1 MPNIRFVAITLT
13 AVGLCSVAEASVPD
27 KFGVGG
33 RWKGVAGAGVA
44 LVDDGAAPLFNPAG
58 LARVRQPTA
67 AVGILGGF
75 HSLDQPP
82 PLWWD
87 TNRDGSVDER
97 DELLEMNINPDPAV
111 GFEVQM
117 ARQIGG
123 KFGLGFVAY
132 VPTRGLIRFQ
142 TFEPDLPNYFMY
154 DNRPHR
160 YAAAA
165 GVGGTVLPGVSLG
178 LAIDVMAK
186 AQFDVAVG
194 IDATISSEEDGEEIV
209 GGVVAE
215 IHSIDFSLV
224 PAFAPMI
231 GLQLDFGAWSEALK
245 GVSLGVAY
253 HGAVGIDITANLD
266 AQANIGI
273 DEIGSLEPYT
283 TAAVFDIDF
292 AIYDHYQPARLNIG
306 LGYQPN
312 DRFTAVTDFRWTD
325 WRKLQ
330 LNVTQ
335 INNIELTSP
344 LFQID
349 DAISDGNAYSLTLR
363 SVVSARGGV
372 ELAIKD
378 WQFDGKLRY
387 AHLRLRLGAGYE
399 PSPMVSQGESSAFLD
414 SSRWMVTTGVGI
426 RHWDPFDLIFGEV
439 RTNFFAQLHG
449 LVGASLP
456 RQASQPTAG
465 YPVDVSTVPIG
476 GNIIVLG
483 GQVSFDY

>member
-1 MPNIRFVAITLT
+1 MSTLRLVALYSF
-13 AVGLCSVAEASVPD
+13 AACLSVTAEASVPD

-33 RWKGVAGAGVA
+33 RWKGVAGAGAA

-75 HSLDQPP
+75 HHFEQPP
-82 PLWWD
+82 ALWWD
-87 TNRDGSVDER
+87 TNRDGSVDDR
-97 DELLEMNINPDPAV
+97 DSPLEMDINPDPAV

-117 ARQIGG
+117 ARQVGG

-165 GVGGTVLPGVSLG
+165 GVGGTVLPGVSIG
-178 LAIDVMAK
+178 LAVDVMAK
-186 AQFDVAVG
+186 AQFDVAIG
-194 IDATISSEEDGEEIV
+194 LDATITSQEDGEEVV

-215 IHSIDFSLV
+215 IHAIDFALV

-231 GLQLDFGAWSEALK
+231 GLQLDFGAWTEALK
-245 GVSLGVAY
+245 GVSLGLAY
-253 HGAVGIDITANLD
+253 HGAVGIDIAANLD
-266 AQANIGI
+266 AQANIGLS
-273 DEIGSLEPYT
+273 EIGSLEPYT
-283 TAAVFDIDF
+283 TAAVFDVDF
-292 AIYDHYQPARLNIG
+292 AIYDHYHPARLNIG

-312 DRFTAVTDFRWTD
+312 DRFTAVADLRWTD

-335 INNIELTSP
+335 INQVEIISP
-344 LFQID
+344 LFDLD
-349 DAISDGNAYSLTLR
+349 DAVSDGNDYSMTLR
-363 SVVSARGGV
+363 SVVSARGGI

-378 WQFDGKLRY
+378 WSFDGKLRY

-399 PSPMVSQGESSAFLD
+399 PTPMVSQGESSAFLD
-414 SSRWMVTTGVGI
+414 ADRWMLTTGLGV

-449 LVGASLP
+449 LFGASLA
-456 RQASQPTAG
+456 RQASTPTPG
-465 YPVDVSTVPIG
+465 YPVDVSTLPIG
-476 GNIIVLG
+476 GTIVVLG

>member
-1 MPNIRFVAITLT
+1 MS
-13 AVGLCSVAEASVPD
+13 SVCEASVPD

-67 AVGILGGF
+67 AIGMLGGF
-75 HSLDQPP
+75 HNLKQPP

-87 TNRDGSVDER
+87 TNRDGSVDDR
-97 DELLEMNINPDPAV
+97 DDPLQLDINPDPAV
-111 GFEVQM
+111 GFEVQA
-117 ARQIGG
+117 ARQIGK

-165 GVGGTVLPGVSLG
+165 GIGGTVLPGVSVG
-178 LAIDVMAK
+178 IAVDVMAK
-186 AQFDVAVG
+186 GQFDVAVG
-194 IDATISSEEDGEEIV
+194 LDATLSSDNDGEEIV
-209 GGVVAE
+209 GEVVAE
-215 IHSIDFSLV
+215 IHAIDFALV

-231 GLQLDFGAWSEALK
+231 GVQLDFGAWSEALQ
-245 GVSLGVAY
+245 GLSLGLAF
-253 HGAVGIDITANLD
+253 HGAVGIDIAASFD
-266 AQANIGI
+266 AQANITI

-283 TAAVFDIDF
+283 TAALLAVDF
-292 AIYDHYQPARLNIG
+292 AIYDHYHPARLNVG

-312 DRFTAVTDFRWTD
+312 DRFTAVADLRWTD

-335 INNIELTSP
+335 IDNIEITSP
-344 LFQID
+344 LFD
-349 DAISDGNAYSLTLR
+349 LNDAVSDGNAYSLTLR
-363 SVVSARGGV
+363 SVLSARSGV
-372 ELAIKD
+372 EIAVKD
-378 WQFDGKLRY
+378 WKFAGKLRY

-399 PSPMVSQGESSAFLD
+399 PTPMVSQGESSAFLD
-414 SSRWMVTTGVGI
+414 SDRWMLTTGLGI

-439 RTNFFAQLHG
+439 RTNLFAQLHG
-449 LVGASLP
+449 LMAASLA
-456 RQASQPTAG
+456 RQASSPTAG
-465 YPVDVSTVPIG
+465 YPVDVSTLPIG
-476 GNIIVLG
+476 GTIFVLG